1 MFGPIA
7 PGLAGQSR
15 AEIQVVVRTELWGVL
30 AGCDQACYNVNE
42 IHQETHQ
49 PAPAQAQISTFGH
62 ASLELQ
68 SRPDQWNIMFQDL
81 GLRDKRA

>member
-7 PGLAGQSR
+7 VVRPAGLAS
-15 AEIQVVVRTELWGVL
+15 
-30 AGCDQACYNVNE
+30 CDLACYNVNE

-62 ASLELQ
+62 ASLEL
-68 SRPDQWNIMFQDL
+68 
-81 GLRDKRA
+81 